1 METKINGLVIKGV
14 GGRFTVQ
21 TADEIIVCPAK
32 GSFRRDND
40 VILVGDKVELTKDH
54 DWLITRVYPRKNS
67 LVRPPVANI
76 DLLVLVLAPE
86 PEPDYTLLD
95 KLLLVCFKNNI
106 EMIVCVN
113 KSDLNNS
120 VYEYV
125 QSVYGEFVKVYQVSA
140 KNGDGLD
147 ELTSQFK
154 GTVCFAGQSA
164 VGKTSL
170 LNTLCS
176 TDEQTGELS
185 KILRGRNTTRHVQIY
200 KVNDECNL
208 IDTCGFSMFQAGLPA
223 KEEVSLYYPD
233 FVKQGQCKFRTC
245 LHVTEPGCCI
255 REAVKQH
262 KIDLERYYRYLGIIG
277 VQRKWNK

>member
-1 METKINGLVIKGV
+1 METKSKGLVIKGV
-14 GGRFTVQ
+14 GGKFTVQ
-21 TADEIIVCPAK
+21 TAEGIIVCPAK

-54 DWLITRVYPRKNS
+54 DWLITYVYPRKNS

-76 DLLVLVLAPE
+76 DLLVLVLASE

-95 KLLLVCFKNNI
+95 KLLLVCFTNDMKFF
-106 EMIVCVN
+106 VCVN
-113 KSDLNNS
+113 KSDLDES

-125 QSVYGEFVKVYQVSA
+125 QKVYGEMVTVYKVSA
-140 KNGDGLD
+140 KNGEGIE
-147 ELTSQFK
+147 ELSANFK
-154 GTVCFAGQSA
+154 GTVCFTGQSA

-200 KVNDECNL
+200 KVNDDFSL
-208 IDTCGFSMFQAGLPA
+208 IDTCGFSMFQTGLPT
-223 KEEVSLYYPD
+223 KEDIPLYYPD
-233 FVKQGQCKFRTC
+233 FVKQGQCKFRSC
-245 LHVTEPGCCI
+245 MHVSEPGCCV
-255 REAVKQH
+255 REAVNQG
-262 KIDLERYYRYLGIIG
+262 KIDVERYNRYLSIIG
-277 VQRKWNK
+277 VTKKWNK